1 MEKPWKRLDRIVK
14 IERIL
19 GLNYVMLTTE
29 DIWNLAS
36 DNDKEKARWRYYY
49 KNFYR

>member
-1 MEKPWKRLDRIVK
+1 MTMWTRLDRILK

-19 GLNYVMLTTE
+19 GLNYDMLTTE
-29 DIWNLAS
+29 DICNLSS
-36 DNDKEKARWRYYY
+36 DNDKEKARWRYY